1 MQKLIIIIIVV
12 FFTMSSLTAQY
23 DKRENLKAYKTAY
36 ITQQLDLSSKEAEK
50 FWPIYNV
57 YQKEIFQLKV
67 LKIRAAQRKIRDKG
81 GIDALND
88 DESEQLLADLIQNEQ
103 ALVKTKKELY
113 NSLKKVISSKKILKL
128 YRAEH
133 EFNKKLLAEF
143 RKKRNKEKR

>member
-1 MQKLIIIIIVV
+1 MQKLIIIIIAV

-67 LKIRAAQRKIRDKG
+67 LKIRAAQKKIRDKG
-81 GIDALND
+81 GIDSLND
-88 DESEQLLADLIQNEQ
+88 VESEQLLADLIQNEQ

-143 RKKRNKEKR
+143 RKKRIKEKR

>member
-1 MQKLIIIIIVV
+1 MQKLIIIIIAV

>member
-1 MQKLIIIIIVV
+1 MQKLIIIIVAV

-36 ITQQLDLSSKEAEK
+36 ITQQLELSSKEAEK

-67 LKIRAAQRKIRDKG
+67 LKIRAAQKKIRDKG
-81 GIDALND
+81 GVDALND
-88 DESEQLLADLIQNEQ
+88 DESDQLLADLIQNEQ

-143 RKKRNKEKR
+143 RKKRIKEKR

>member
-1 MQKLIIIIIVV
+1 MQKLIIIIIAV

-36 ITQQLDLSSKEAEK
+36 ITQQLDLSSKEAEN
-50 FWPIYNV
+50 FWPIYNI

-143 RKKRNKEKR
+143 RKKRIKEKR

>member
-1 MQKLIIIIIVV
+1 MQKLIIIIIAV

-143 RKKRNKEKR
+143 RKKRIKEKR

>member
-1 MQKLIIIIIVV
+1 MQKLITIIVAV
-12 FFTMSSLTAQY
+12 FFITSSLTAQY
-23 DKRENLKAYKTAY
+23 DKHENLKAYKTAY
-36 ITQQLDLSSKEAEK
+36 ITQQLDLSPKEAEK

-57 YQKEIFQLKV
+57 YQKEMFQLKV
-67 LKIRAAQRKIRDKG
+67 LKIRAAQKKIRDKG

-88 DESEQLLADLIQNEQ
+88 DESQQLLADLIQNEQ

-113 NSLKKVISSKKILKL
+113 NSLKKVISAKKTLKL

-143 RKKRNKEKR
+143 RKKRFKEKR

>member
-1 MQKLIIIIIVV
+1 MQKLIIIIIAV

-67 LKIRAAQRKIRDKG
+67 LKIRAAQKKIRDKG
-81 GIDALND
+81 GIDTLND

-143 RKKRNKEKR
+143 RKKRIKEKR

>member
-1 MQKLIIIIIVV
+1 MQKLIIIIIAV

-36 ITQQLDLSSKEAEK
+36 ITQQLELSSKEAEK

-67 LKIRAAQRKIRDKG
+67 LKIRAAQKKIRDKG

-143 RKKRNKEKR
+143 RKKRIKEKR